1 MSAAD
6 GVARPTSPRLS
17 ARAAALA
24 ACSPG
29 LLALALALIVN
40 PWVLRLLRGDA
51 FLEYDAQRIGV
62 YAAALVVFGLV
73 SLGLGIALGRGAGGR
88 WLSARPARVGGVLS
102 LGMAL
107 VMLLTVDGV
116 LGLWTA
122 GFRYEPRLV
131 VPDSLLRF
139 RLRPGWSGDIATGQ
153 ATINS
158 RGWRWREVADRPAP
172 GTRRLLVLG
181 DSILFGFSTDDDEI
195 IPAQLERLVP
205 GDVEV
210 LNASILGYDFQEYHY
225 FAHELL
231 ALGPDEA
238 LLGICLNDLSWSHG
252 RRLSH
257 APTDPRARPLPPTR
271 FNRLRWW
278 VRFHS
283 GLLNIGELATLSER
297 SRTPAEQEAWVL
309 ECAWRLADDPAHRDE
324 QLLLARRYLEGTKE
338 LLEAHGV
345 PLRLVLFPYRFQ
357 FEPDLAARHPGHVE
371 IHAGMRR
378 IADDLGLPM
387 LDLLD
392 PLGAEIARRGGDPAT
407 LYFDI
412 NHFNAEG
419 SRVCAEL
426 IAQWMRDVR

>member
-1 MSAAD
+1 MSVAD
-6 GVARPTSPRLS
+6 GATRPTSPRLS

-24 ACSPG
+24 VCSPG
-29 LLALALALIVN
+29 LLALALALVVN
-40 PWVLRLLRGDA
+40 PWVLGLLRGEA

-62 YAAALVVFGLV
+62 FTIAFVVFGLF
-73 SLGLGIALGRGAGGR
+73 ALAAGVILAKSTGGR
-88 WLSARPARVGGVLS
+88 WLAAKPVRVGGALA
-102 LGMAL
+102 LGLAV

-116 LGLWTA
+116 IGLWTA
-122 GFRYEPRLV
+122 GFRHEPRLV
-131 VPDSLLRF
+131 VPDSLVRF

-195 IPAQLERLVP
+195 IPAHLERLLP
-205 GDVEV
+205 DNVEV

-231 ALGPDEA
+231 ALEPDEA
-238 LLGICLNDLSWSHG
+238 LLGICLNDLSWTHG

-257 APTDPRARPLPPTR
+257 PPADPRARPLPPTR

-283 GLLNIGELATLSER
+283 GLLNLGELTALHER

-309 ECAWRLADDPAHRDE
+309 ECAWRLADEPAHRDE
-324 QLLLARRYLEGTKE
+324 QLLLARRYLQGLQE
-338 LLEAHGV
+338 LFEAHGV

-357 FEPDLAARHPGHVE
+357 YEPDLAARHPEHVE
-371 IHAGMRR
+371 IQAGMRR
-378 IADDLGLPM
+378 IAEDLGLPM
-387 LDLLD
+387 LDLLE
-392 PLGAEIARRGGDPAT
+392 PIGAEIARRGGDPGT
-407 LYFDI
+407 LFFDI

-426 IAQWMRDVR
+426 IAQWMKDVR